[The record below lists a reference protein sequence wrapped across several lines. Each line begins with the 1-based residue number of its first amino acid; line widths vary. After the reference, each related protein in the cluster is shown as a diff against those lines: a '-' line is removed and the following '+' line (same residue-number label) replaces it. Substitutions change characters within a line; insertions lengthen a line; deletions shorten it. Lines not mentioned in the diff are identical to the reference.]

1 MPDRA
6 TTSRLITAAA
16 REHLQPIGLRRR
28 GRSRSWFDDRG
39 WWLIHVEFQPSL
51 NNGTY
56 LNVGAMWLWA
66 NSDHWSF
73 DDGYRIWWREDGTFT
88 TQPPAGERGW
98 TSFLTY
104 VADTQ
109 FAADINLLADIARS
123 RVEQLRATYPDPQTA
138 AHRLASQSAR
148 PAEPGWWRDYHT
160 AAAAALSG
168 DTTTARHAL
177 ARIHAGELDPDWV
190 HDLAQQARDLEDL
203 ADQPAMLQTA
213 HHRPDHRDATP
224 PQAPARG
231 GATRVAARPTDIA
244 GDAEIAPQPME
255 HPAPTD

>member
-28 GRSRSWFDDRG
+28 GQSRSWFDDRG

-73 DDGYRIWWREDGTFT
+73 DDGYRICWRKDGTFT
-88 TQPPAGERGW
+88 THPPAGEHGW
-98 TSFLTY
+98 TSFLTH

-109 FAADINLLADIARS
+109 FAADINLLADIASR

-148 PAEPGWWRDYHT
+148 PAEPAWWRDYHT

-177 ARIHAGELDPDWV
+177 ARIHAGKLDPDWV

-203 ADQPAMLQTA
+203 TDQPAMLKQRVIDLIT
-213 HHRPDHRDATP
+213 
-224 PQAPARG
+224 
-231 GATRVAARPTDIA
+231 ATRRRLKLPPAAALHEWPLGPPT
-244 GDAEIAPQPME
+244 
-255 HPAPTD
+255 